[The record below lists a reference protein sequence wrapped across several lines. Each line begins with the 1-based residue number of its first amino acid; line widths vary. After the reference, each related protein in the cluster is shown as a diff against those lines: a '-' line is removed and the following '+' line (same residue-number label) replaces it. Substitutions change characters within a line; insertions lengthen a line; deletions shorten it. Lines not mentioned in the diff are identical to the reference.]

1 VEAYIRSYR
10 LLSALAVIAA
20 GIACS
25 DPTDNGPPPG
35 MLELVD
41 NFDSPVYLTSPPND
55 SARLFIVEQ
64 GGTIRIRRHDTTLA
78 RPFFDIRGQINAG
91 GEEGLLSVAF
101 DTGYAT
107 TGRFFVYFT
116 SASGDIRV
124 VRYTVSSDP
133 DSADET
139 TADTIL
145 KVAHP
150 GQSNHN
156 GGQLQFGPDGML
168 WIGTGD
174 GGGGGDPARNGQNKH
189 ALLGKLLRLD
199 VSGTSGYTIPADNPF
214 AADTSARAEIWAY
227 GLRNP
232 WRFSFDRLTG
242 DLYIAD
248 VGQNVWEEVNVA
260 PAPNR
265 GKGANYGWN
274 IMEGKHCYPSDPCTN
289 PGQLPWVDYQ
299 HVGGACSISGGY
311 VYRGSAIPALV
322 GHYLYAD
329 YCNGNVSSFAY
340 PSTTVVDRSAE
351 LRPGDGVSSFGQDAR
366 GELYILQLGGPVYKI
381 VPGP

>member
-1 VEAYIRSYR
+1 MRGA
-10 LLSALAVIAA
+10 LLSAVAIA
-20 GIACS
+20 IACS
-25 DPTDNGPPPG
+25 GATDNGPPPS
-35 MLELVD
+35 MLQLVD
-41 NFDSPVYLTSPPND
+41 NFASPVYLTSPPND

-64 GGTIRIRRHDTTLA
+64 GGTIVIRRHDTTLT
-78 RPFFDIRGQINAG
+78 RPFLDVRGQIDAG
-91 GEEGLLSVAF
+91 GERGLLSVAF
-101 DTGYAT
+101 DPNYAT
-107 TGRFFVYFT
+107 SGRFFVYFT
-116 SASGDIRV
+116 NKSGDIRV
-124 VRYTVSSDP
+124 VRYNVSSDP
-133 DSADET
+133 DSADEA
-139 TADTIL
+139 TADTTL

-174 GGGGGDPARNGQNKH
+174 GGGGGDPDGNGQDKH

-199 VSGTSGYTIPADNPF
+199 VSGASGYTIPADNPF
-214 AADTSARAEIWAY
+214 KNDTSASEEIWSY

-232 WRFSFDRLTG
+232 WRFSFDRQTG
-242 DLYIAD
+242 DLYIGD
-248 VGQNVWEEVNVA
+248 VGQNAWEEVDVA
-260 PAPNR
+260 PVAVQR
-265 GKGANYGWN
+265 GRGVNYGWN
-274 IMEGKHCYPSDPCTN
+274 IMEGKHCYPGDPCTN

-329 YCNGNVSSFAY
+329 YCTGNVSSFAY
-340 PSTTVVDRSAE
+340 PSATVVDRSAE

>member
-1 VEAYIRSYR
+1 MRDA
-10 LLSALAVIAA
+10 LLSAVAIA
-20 GIACS
+20 IACS
-25 DPTDNGPPPG
+25 GATDNGPPPS
-35 MLELVD
+35 MLQLVD
-41 NFDSPVYLTSPPND
+41 NFASPVYLTSPPND

-64 GGTIRIRRHDTTLA
+64 GGTIVIRRRDTTLT
-78 RPFFDIRGQINAG
+78 RPFLDVRGQIDAG
-91 GEEGLLSVAF
+91 GERGLLSVAF
-101 DTGYAT
+101 DPNYAT
-107 TGRFFVYFT
+107 SGRFFVYFT
-116 SASGDIRV
+116 NKSGDIRV

-133 DSADET
+133 DSADEA
-139 TADTIL
+139 TADTTL

-174 GGGGGDPARNGQNKH
+174 GGGGGDPDGNGQDKH

-199 VSGTSGYTIPADNPF
+199 VSGASGYTIPADNPF
-214 AADTSARAEIWAY
+214 KNDTSASEEIWSY

-232 WRFSFDRLTG
+232 WRFSFDRQTG
-242 DLYIAD
+242 DLYIGD
-248 VGQNVWEEVNVA
+248 VGQNAWEEVDVA
-260 PAPNR
+260 PVAVQR
-265 GKGANYGWN
+265 GRGVNYGWN
-274 IMEGKHCYPSDPCTN
+274 IMEGKHCYPGDPCTN
-289 PGQLPWVDYQ
+289 PGQLPWVDYP
-299 HVGGACSISGGY
+299 HAGGACSISGGY

-329 YCNGNVSSFAY
+329 YCTGNVSSFAY
-340 PSTTVVDRSAE
+340 PSATVVDRSAE